1 MKKLAIMAAASM
13 VFAVSSAH
21 AGFTPSG
28 TTGTTK
34 LTVTEECQVRV
45 GDLTVAKTRG
55 QLTDAAPI
63 GPVTVQALGCDAR
76 HVALK
81 ADTDNFEQGKFFLI
95 SDNNR
100 DKLYVNI
107 RPTDNSAWTTD
118 NGVFYKNDVG
128 SWGGTIGIYVDGQ
141 QTNTPPG
148 NYTLA
153 LTGGYWAK

>member
-1 MKKLAIMAAASM
+1 
-13 VFAVSSAH
+13 
-21 AGFTPSG
+21 
-28 TTGTTK
+28 
-34 LTVTEECQVRV
+34 EECQVRV

-63 GPVTVQALGCDAR
+63 GPVTVQALGCNAR
-76 HVALK
+76 QVALK

-107 RPTDNSAWTTD
+107 RPMDNSAWTTD

-148 NYTLA
+148 NYTLT
-153 LTGGYWAK
+153 LTGGYWAKDNKQGFTPSGTTGTTKLTVT